1 MVSDMLTCSLLMT
14 PAAAKAGSKFLEL
27 GTGKGLST
35 SWIFSGVSFDS
46 PLALVDHDARF
57 LAIAEKYLCN
67 HQRLLLIEADLM
79 DDMLPQPNWPE
90 GQAEK
95 ARIPVAGLEAGMIL
109 SRPYLL
115 GLKESSLP

>member
-1 MVSDMLTCSLLMT
+1 MVSDILTCSLLKT
-14 PAAAKAGSKFLEL
+14 PTAAKAGSEFLEL
-27 GTGKGLST
+27 ETGKGLST
-35 SWIFSGVSFDS
+35 SWIFDGMSPDS
-46 PLALVDHDARF
+46 TLALVDNDSRF

-67 HQRLLLIEADLM
+67 DQRLLLVEADLM

-95 ARIPVAGLEAGMIL
+95 ARIPVAGLEEGMIL
-109 SRPYLL
+109 SRPYLF